1 MKETNQSNEIYELC
15 KNENSKTND
24 KYSYIVKYI
33 NESNKE
39 FNKEI
44 CVEDETEAFHIIQKR
59 KLKEIRKVLYP
70 FGWIPCVFNSSTIN
84 FQTKLSQDGR
94 DYIYFET
101 KIEPFCNKKESLEI
115 IRKKFELAKAPIEKK
130 IIGKIH
136 WNNLAPISLNISF
149 DADGTIEIYQ
159 STCCISYNPNRS
171 DKLRIGGLY
180 SYKEKENKENEYFIM
195 WCHAVI
201 DGHPRFIDCHI
212 DEKTLID
219 GLELIHEKLENV
231 PKIFNFSKK

>member
-1 MKETNQSNEIYELC
+1 MKETSQSNEIYELC
-15 KNENSKTND
+15 KNEDFQTNT
-24 KYSYIVKYI
+24 KYPYIVKYI

-59 KLKEIRKVLYP
+59 KIKDLSKISYP
-70 FGWIPCVFNSSTIN
+70 FGWLPYIFNSSTIN
-84 FQTKLSQDGR
+84 FQTKLSQDGSN
-94 DYIYFET
+94 YIYFET
-101 KIEPFCNKKESLEI
+101 KVEPLCSKNESLEI
-115 IRKKFELAKAPIEKK
+115 IRKSFELAKASIEKK

-136 WNNLAPISLNISF
+136 WNNLAPVSLNISF
-149 DADGTIEIYQ
+149 DANGTIEIYQ

-212 DEKTLID
+212 DEKELIG
-219 GLELIHEKLENV
+219 GLEQIHERLESI
-231 PKIFNFSKK
+231 PKIFNFSNK